1 MNHTRSERFKPRR
14 DLSYRARTTGPDAN
28 TVAALP
34 RLRPRESAWPTRRF
48 GATSRWEILLV
59 MPHCRRQPDPVVHRF
74 FKNRVTWRGEH
85 SDFERAYRYPQTAG
99 LRSPPNKSCYRR
111 SGRSE
116 SGCDTRYQ
124 PRARIFCAR
133 LRDGPVLSDTS
144 RRNGMLSLFGADMPC
159 SGIYKR
165 ALSHP
170 WRQRGAIRSDT
181 AQFVPCF
188 RSLHGATLLPMTR
201 RSTQPYERRR

>member
-1 MNHTRSERFKPRR
+1 MANQTLWGYFTLGDFAGDAPLPAATRPSRASILQKSSHLAGGTLRLRTRPPLPRR
-14 DLSYRARTTGPDAN
+14 
-28 TVAALP
+28 
-34 RLRPRESAWPTRRF
+34 
-48 GATSRWEILLV
+48 
-59 MPHCRRQPDPVVHRF
+59 RQDCDP
-74 FKNRVTWRGEH
+74 
-85 SDFERAYRYPQTAG
+85 
-99 LRSPPNKSCYRR
+99 PPNKSCYRR

-159 SGIYKR
+159 SGIDKR

-188 RSLHGATLLPMTR
+188 RSLYGATLLPMTR
-201 RSTQPYERRR
+201 RSAQPYKRRT

>member
-1 MNHTRSERFKPRR
+1 MNHTRSERFEPRR

-28 TVAALP
+28 TIAALR
-34 RLRPRESAWPTRRF
+34 RLRPRESARPTRRF
-48 GATSRWEILLV
+48 GATSRGAILLV

-74 FKNRVTWRGEH
+74 FKNRVTWRGNTPT
-85 SDFERAYRYPQTAG
+85 SNAPTATPQTAG

-144 RRNGMLSLFGADMPC
+144 RRNGMQSLFGADMPR
-159 SGIYKR
+159 SGIDKR
-165 ALSHP
+165 ALGHP

-188 RSLHGATLLPMTR
+188 RSLYGATLLPMTR
-201 RSTQPYERRR
+201 RSAQPYERRT